1 MVIDKFGAW
10 IKGGSSKQ
18 NTRRWITRLRLME
31 RRLERQRKKL
41 MREEEKMTKAIQD
54 AVDRGDIALAKQ
66 MARDVARNRKM
77 ANGLQRMIGHLRGIK
92 FKLEQAQTMQDL
104 SADLKGVV
112 KTLHDVNRNMNMPR
126 LEKILAGI
134 EEGTAQLDEVMG
146 VVEESFDSVSY
157 TEADDAEA
165 EKVLDEIL
173 AGKAAESTSALPEVP
188 VESEQLAEEIAKLK
202 QKMKSD

>member
-1 MVIDKFGAW
+1 MVIDKFGSW
-10 IKGGSSKQ
+10 LKGGSSKQ
-18 NTRRWITRLRLME
+18 NTRRWITRLRMME

-41 MREEEKMTKAIQD
+41 LREEEKMTKAIQD
-54 AVDRGDIALAKQ
+54 AVDRGDISLAKQ

-77 ANGLQRMIGHLRGIK
+77 AHGLQRMIGHMRGIK

-104 SADLKGVV
+104 STDLKGVV
-112 KTLHDVNRNMNMPR
+112 KTLHDINRNMNIPQ
-126 LEKILAGI
+126 LEKVLAGI
-134 EEGTAQLDEVMG
+134 ENGSVQLDEVMG

-173 AGKAAESTSALPEVP
+173 AGKAAQTTAALPQVP

-202 QKMKSD
+202 QKMNPE